1 MDISVIIV
9 NYNVQFFLEQCLF
22 AVQKALLGIRGE
34 IIVVDNA
41 STDGSIAYLQPKFP
55 KVQFIVNAE
64 NVGFGKAN
72 NQALCIAKGKYVLFL
87 NPDTIVPEDC
97 FTKCIHFFEQ
107 TPNCGA
113 IGVKMLDGKGIFL
126 PESKRAFPSP
136 MTSFFKLVGLAS
148 FFPKSPVFNRYAL
161 GYLDENKNHEVDVL
175 AGAFMMLSK
184 PALEKVQGFD
194 DTFFM
199 YGEDVDLSYR
209 IQQAGFKNYYFS
221 ETSIIHF
228 KGEST
233 KRGSLNYVRMFYQ
246 AMSVFVKKH
255 YTGSTV
261 FLFSFLIQL
270 AIGFRAIVSL
280 FSGLLTKWSMVLI
293 DAAVVYSSLWLVEK
307 NWVKYVRDGG
317 GFNEHVIETIIP
329 SFTLIFLITAA
340 LSGMYDKLYKP
351 SKAFIASLSSMIV
364 LLAVYSLLP
373 ENFRFSRGVVLTGGI
388 VAGVMITLV
397 RWILIELKWVKEND
411 SEEKKYQQTVVVGNE
426 QEYNHVVTLMQ
437 QAGLQERILG
447 RIKTNGDITNA
458 IGDINNLLQL
468 LKHLSI
474 REVIFCEGY
483 LSYQQ
488 IIHQLVTLPKN
499 INYRFIAHNSS
510 SIVGS
515 DSKATS
521 GEALTAEGFYLL
533 NQPYQRRMK
542 RLTDVFLAIVF
553 LLTFPVHYVFVKK
566 GWAFLIHVCQV
577 LIGKKT
583 WIGYIIPEKKLPSLV
598 SPVLTHYGLPF
609 GTEHPLTKDSLSK
622 LDMVYARN
630 FDWMQDIKIIFRNY
644 RYLGGK

>member
-1 MDISVIIV
+1 MDISIIIV
-9 NYNVQFFLEQCLF
+9 NYNVQFFLEQCLH
-22 AVQKALLGIRGE
+22 AAQKALQTIRGE

-41 STDGSIAYLQPKFP
+41 STDGSITYLQPKFP
-55 KVQFIVNAE
+55 TVNFIVNKE

-72 NQALCIAKGKYVLFL
+72 NQALDIAKGNYILFL

-113 IGVKMLDGKGIFL
+113 MGVKMLDGKGFFL
-126 PESKRAFPSP
+126 PESKRSFPSP

-148 FFPKSPVFNRYAL
+148 FFPKSPIFNKYAL

-184 PALEKVQGFD
+184 PVLEKVQGFD

-209 IQQAGFKNYYFS
+209 IQKAGFKNYYFS

-246 AMSVFVKKH
+246 AMSIFVKKH
-255 YTGSTV
+255 YSGGTV

-280 FSGLLTKWSMVLI
+280 LSGLLTKWSMVLI

-317 GFNEHVIETIIP
+317 GFSENLLMIIMP
-329 SFTLIFLITAA
+329 SFTLIFLIVAA

-351 SKAFIASLSSMIV
+351 SKAFIASLSSIIV

-373 ENFRFSRGVVLTGGI
+373 EKFRFSRGIVLTGGI
-388 VAGVMITLV
+388 AAGLMITLV

-411 SEEKKYQQTVVVGNE
+411 SEEKKYQQTIVVGSDK
-426 QEYNHVVTLMQ
+426 EYNAVVHIMQ
-437 QAGLQERILG
+437 QAGLEERILG
-447 RIKTNGDITNA
+447 RIKMNGDTSNA
-458 IGDINNLLQL
+458 IGDLTNLHQL

-474 REVIFCEGY
+474 REVIFCEGS

-488 IIHQLVTLPKN
+488 IIQQLVTLPKN
-499 INYRFIAHNSS
+499 INYRFMAKGSH
-510 SIVGS
+510 SIIGS

-542 RLTDVFLAIVF
+542 RLVDVCLAILF
-553 LLTFPVHYVFVKK
+553 LFTYPIHLVFVKK
-566 GWAFLIHVCQV
+566 GIPFLLQIIKVV
-577 LIGKKT
+577 IGRKT
-583 WIGYIIPEKKLPSLV
+583 WVGYIVPEKKLPLLQE
-598 SPVLTHYGLPF
+598 PVITHYGIPYK
-609 GTEHPLTKDSLSK
+609 TEHPLNKESLSK

-630 FDWMQDIKIIFRNY
+630 FDWMQDIKIVLRNY